1 MSPAIAEATLWRAFL
16 FSLRAFLF
24 GFAVINV
31 SFYVV
36 KL

>member
-24 GFAVINV
+24 GLAVVNV
-31 SFYVV
+31 FF
-36 KL
+36 LML

>member
-24 GFAVINV
+24 GLAVVNV
-31 SFYVV
+31 FF
-36 KL
+36 

>member
-31 SFYVV
+31 FFFM
-36 KL
+36 L